1 MLTLGAVLAARGK
14 FVGSTLVAPWGWS
27 LAAVAFWIVVE
38 LAPVAGTDGH
48 RAALRYLAVAGTLCP
63 MMAVMGAKRPQDR
76 GWQWIVLS
84 LWVVLAIPVAQHL
97 LFTPG
102 RSFSVFA
109 AWPLFLGMLLAL
121 ELLNYLPSRNAIGA
135 TFVVG
140 AQCLLLGD
148 ALGWLAPNSHCPT
161 WAAWLALGAVLAAW
175 SSYFLYPVSRSQ
187 TPDAR
192 WLRFRNSFGA
202 FWALRVLQ
210 RVNQTAE
217 IQNWPVRLQWS
228 GFHELADRTEPL
240 PEQEIERCLDTL
252 LRRFVAG

>member
-1 MLTLGAVLAARGK
+1 VLAARGR

-27 LAAVAFWIVVE
+27 SAAVAFWIVVE
-38 LAPVAGTDGH
+38 LGPIASTDGH
-48 RAALRYLAVAGTLCP
+48 RAALRYLAVAGTFCP
-63 MMAVMGAKRPQDR
+63 LMAVMGAKRPQDR

-109 AWPLFLGMLLAL
+109 AWTMFLGVLLVL
-121 ELLNYLPSRNAIGA
+121 ELLSYLPTRNAVSVIML
-135 TFVVG
+135 VV

-148 ALGWLAPNSHCPT
+148 ALGWLPPTARGAT
-161 WAAWLALGAVLAAW
+161 WAAWLTFGAVLAAW
-175 SSYFLYPVSRSQ
+175 GSRVLFPVSCSLSSE
-187 TPDAR
+187 AR
-192 WLRFRNSFGA
+192 WLRFRNAFGA

-217 IQNWPVRLQWS
+217 LQDWPVRLQWS
-228 GFHELADRTEPL
+228 GFHELPERTDPL
-240 PEQEIERCLDTL
+240 PEQEIEQCLDTL